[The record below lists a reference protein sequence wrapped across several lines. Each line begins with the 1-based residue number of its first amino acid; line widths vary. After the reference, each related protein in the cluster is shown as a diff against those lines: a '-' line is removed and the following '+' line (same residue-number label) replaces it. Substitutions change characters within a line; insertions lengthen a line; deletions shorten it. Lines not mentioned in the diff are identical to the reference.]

1 MSKAAA
7 APEATEANTADMIDP
22 NAGMVDLDR
31 EGRNGELPEGAIDEA
46 RAAIYAR
53 HAEKRQEELA
63 VQAETPDDEVTVKVN
78 GKERKVARA
87 KIDAAG
93 GVDAYQKNAAA
104 SEILN
109 QATAQARQVKEQA
122 EANERRRQELDAREQ
137 QLSRG
142 PQQQAE
148 PTTRLPADAGAL
160 KTLARKYHDAMLD
173 GDIDQADELL
183 LQINA
188 AQTATAV
195 NSDEIATRAVQRAR
209 EELTAEEREKQA
221 KRFEAERLEAVTDFS
236 KKHKDLASNPDAH
249 GLVDAKTNEIYREHP
264 DWGPKAIIE
273 EAANRVR
280 AMIRSVATPTS
291 TADKLDAK
299 RNSTQIRAG
308 SARSAPRPAQ
318 RPQTNSEYVATIRAA
333 RGLPT

>member
-1 MSKAAA
+1 MSKA
-7 APEATEANTADMIDP
+7 APEATETNTAEMIDP

-31 EGRNGELPEGAIDEA
+31 EGRNGELPAEDGAIDEA
-46 RAAIYAR
+46 RAAIYAKHSEQR
-53 HAEKRQEELA
+53 REELA
-63 VQAETPDDEVTVKVN
+63 IQAETPDDEVTVKVN

-137 QLSRG
+137 QLLRA
-142 PQQQAE
+142 PPQAE

-195 NSDEIATRAVQRAR
+195 NSDEIANRAVRRAR
-209 EELTAEEREKQA
+209 EELTAEERHKQA
-221 KRFEAERLEAVTDFS
+221 QKFEAERLEAVAEFP

-249 GLVDAKTNEIYREHP
+249 GLVDAKTNEIHREHP

-299 RNSTQIRAG
+299 RNSTQLRAG
-308 SARSAPRPAQ
+308 SARSVNRPAP
-318 RPQTNSEYVATIRAA
+318 RPQTNSEYVANIRAA